1 MGYRVAGFRIEVAR
15 GYSWGFGGSTV
26 RIHQRAIWL
35 ASTSG
40 LEDPVGTIRSARLR
54 YMGSRIWSTE
64 AISSTT
70 PKLVRGGRPGPWV
83 WSARRRFTRTSTGH
97 SSQTILPVLRRMAWF
112 AGSRIAPPPSETTC
126 RVDLATAR
134 IVSLSIWRKFASPAR
149 AKKEEIG
156 SLRDSS
162 IWWSVSTQSN
172 PRAEARKGAMEV
184 FPLPRYPIR

>member
-1 MGYRVAGFRIEVAR
+1 MSIPVRMPQFGEAAADATVVAWLVQPGTAVKAEQELVEVQTEKSLLTVAAPVDGILVSGF
-15 GYSWGFGGSTV
+15 
-26 RIHQRAIWL
+26 
-35 ASTSG
+35 
-40 LEDPVGTIRSARLR
+40 
-54 YMGSRIWSTE
+54 
-64 AISSTT
+64 
-70 PKLVRGGRPGPWV
+70 
-83 WSARRRFTRTSTGH
+83 STGQ
-97 SSQTILPVLRRMAWF
+97 SSQTILPVLRRIAWF
-112 AGSRIAPPPSETTC
+112 AGSRTAPPPSETTC